1 MSGEPITLARAREIV
16 ALAAKGHPHDEDI
29 PTGTILRAICV
40 LLAKID
46 RG

>member
-1 MSGEPITLARAREIV
+1 MTLSKAREIV
-16 ALAAKGHPHDEDI
+16 RLAARGYPHDEDI
-29 PTGTILRAICV
+29 PTGDVLRAICV